1 LRTFF
6 ELHRKSLLQPQ
17 RLWGVPP
24 LDSSFFAKVPRI
36 SLRRAFMGKELAVV
50 RSLDALKEQF
60 IERLHSNRTVLNAIA
75 ANYPVTS
82 HTQHREIAK
91 LAHGIAG
98 AGGFFGFDHL
108 SRRASELEATLEAES
123 TEPEQREALSS
134 LIRELDV
141 VIAQMRKERAL

>member
-1 LRTFF
+1 
-6 ELHRKSLLQPQ
+6 
-17 RLWGVPP
+17 
-24 LDSSFFAKVPRI
+24 
-36 SLRRAFMGKELAVV
+36 MGKKLAVV